1 MAEQRLFNG
10 QINPGSRPIGTFVQP
25 RAFNVGGVGR
35 TPMLPQVSK
44 IATLQQAGTSS
55 VRGFNQ
61 AEQLANALAPL
72 NKNLT
77 NVLTTGYT
85 QYAKGSIEAGYY
97 DELKNQQV
105 RGVMSLQQQQ
115 EAGAADAAQM
125 QTDLAKTDPVA
136 AGLLREANPWKAIG
150 RRRALAQLAASE
162 VSSTLA
168 ADLTNNPGLL
178 SSYKPGSPELMQR
191 KADLTQ
197 GILNRYGL
205 TGDESE
211 SAVYVTPV
219 INKTWD
225 KYTEQ
230 QSKLYTEEIY
240 RSSVDLTGAAAVA
253 NVRLLAQEG
262 VLLPSGER
270 IKPGDDRFGDAAG
283 LILTKQI
290 DEGLSSL
297 GGEDKTKAMKVLR
310 QNLAL
315 LRSQN
320 IPGVSDAIE
329 NIRLGSS
336 RDPMEER
343 PRWNMANPMELL
355 DFTNTALKA
364 ENEFYSESQ
373 KRIEQTLDQMWEEGP
388 GSMVYG
394 SPEYQKAV
402 ANFESQARDLGYRD
416 VEDYLNTR
424 TGDDESIT
432 IQFGGQNPISYDER
446 VSFESAINDLK
457 PENFSS
463 PEDVQA
469 LRQMYAELARREAT
483 PELAAKKN
491 AEYQQKITAAQK
503 RFAGLPSGSD
513 MRSRVNGLVRE
524 SLNDPQI
531 SNLKGKMQW
540 NPLLNAPQMQGEGA
554 PNRDERAYY
563 EFSNLVKDL
572 YTRTAFA
579 KFQQWRNENGG
590 ADIPIDVQS
599 QLIQEAGEEV
609 RASELYKKLRGR
621 ALGLK
626 DDGTAPTPAP
636 TVDPNTTPVPAAAA
650 PSVPAARARQYRDQ
664 PLMNP
669 SWMYQELTTISKGN
683 RVSREL
689 FDISK
694 EAGVLPYRFLL
705 EQLKFYPQL
714 DPSGEAR
721 GWLEK
726 ELEDLK
732 SGQTPAATYGDQSSS
747 PRAPGAWL
755 NAMVMP
761 VQMSRL
767 PNGEAGPAQ
776 GPFTPVQ
783 QYPGG
788 GYMPDG
794 REPGAP
800 APTPIR
806 TA

>member
-10 QINPGSRPIGTFVQP
+10 QINPGSRPIGAFVQP

-44 IATLQQAGTSS
+44 IATLQQAGTSG
-55 VRGFNQ
+55 VKGFNQ

-168 ADLTNNPGLL
+168 ADLASNPGLL
-178 SSYKPGSPELMQR
+178 SSYAPGSPELMQR
-191 KADLTQ
+191 KSDLTQ
-197 GILNRYGL
+197 GILSRYGL

-211 SAVYVTPV
+211 SALYVTPV

-253 NVRLLAQEG
+253 NVRLLAEEG
-262 VLLPSGER
+262 VVLPSGER
-270 IKPGDDRFGDAAG
+270 VKPGDSRFGDLAG
-283 LILTKQI
+283 LVLTGQI
-290 DEGLSSL
+290 DKGLSSL
-297 GGEDKTKAMKVLR
+297 GGEDKTKAMEVLR
-310 QNLAL
+310 KNLAL
-315 LRSQN
+315 LRAQG
-320 IPGVSDAIE
+320 IPGVTEAIE
-329 NIRLGSS
+329 NIRVGSS
-336 RDPMEER
+336 NVPMGDR
-343 PRWNMANPMELL
+343 PRWIDANPMELL
-355 DFTNTALKA
+355 DYTNTALKA

-394 SPEYQKAV
+394 SPEYQNAV
-402 ANFESQARDLGYRD
+402 ASFESKARELGYRD

-424 TGDDESIT
+424 TGDDESVT

-446 VSFESAINDLK
+446 VSFESAINDLR

-463 PEDVQA
+463 PEQVQA

-513 MRSRVNGLVRE
+513 MRSRVNDQVRQ
-524 SLNDPQI
+524 SLNDPEI
-531 SNLKGKMQW
+531 AKLKGKMQW
-540 NPLLNAPQMQGEGA
+540 LPGQIAPQIQGEGV
-554 PNRDERAYY
+554 PTRDERAYY
-563 EFSNLVKDL
+563 EFSNLVRDL
-572 YTRTAFA
+572 YTREAFYRFT
-579 KFQQWRNENGG
+579 KWRNENGG
-590 ADIPIDVQS
+590 APIPIGEQS
-599 QLIQEAGEEV
+599 RLMQEAGE
-609 RASELYKKLRGR
+609 G
-621 ALGLK
+621 G
-626 DDGTAPTPAP
+626 
-636 TVDPNTTPVPAAAA
+636 
-650 PSVPAARARQYRDQ
+650 
-664 PLMNP
+664 
-669 SWMYQELTTISKGN
+669 
-683 RVSREL
+683 SR
-689 FDISK
+689 F
-694 EAGVLPYRFLL
+694 
-705 EQLKFYPQL
+705 
-714 DPSGEAR
+714 
-721 GWLEK
+721 
-726 ELEDLK
+726 
-732 SGQTPAATYGDQSSS
+732 
-747 PRAPGAWL
+747 
-755 NAMVMP
+755 
-761 VQMSRL
+761 
-767 PNGEAGPAQ
+767 
-776 GPFTPVQ
+776 
-783 QYPGG
+783 
-788 GYMPDG
+788 
-794 REPGAP
+794 
-800 APTPIR
+800 
-806 TA
+806 